1 MKIFD
6 KYRENSFAIDV
17 LTNEMFVH
25 FIIITRKAIHRFFV
39 RNTQEAKK
47 SFRIFSH
54 LHHNNQASAR

>member
-39 RNTQEAKK
+39 INTQEAKK
-47 SFRIFSH
+47 KFSH
-54 LHHNNQASAR
+54 IFPLTS